1 MSHQMGSSGINCRI
15 CSSGLG
21 IPKLT
26 LPKMPL
32 TDDFVSV
39 AQPDRREF
47 LADIS
52 IYQCDVCGLVQNPV
66 DFDHEG
72 YYKDYAYTSGHSAF
86 VQHFMAGYAAALL
99 RIYRELHGR
108 SASSIIE
115 AGSGDGEQLWQFKEL
130 GVSTLCGVEPST
142 SLTEI
147 ANKRGVKTELGFFDS
162 DYAKHTTRRYDICL
176 SSYTFD
182 HVRDPRDYL
191 RAAQVLLTEG
201 GLLSFEVHDLDV
213 ISHRSEFCLFE
224 HEHTIYLNGQ
234 QASKLLFE
242 CGFEVV
248 AINPVAADAVRGNSL
263 IVVAKKLPRLNKD
276 HSLEYSAAD
285 MDGTQRRI
293 QALIDR
299 LNDWV
304 LRIPPNE
311 RLVGFGVGGRGVMTL
326 AALQEPSRFCAMFDS
341 NYVSSHLLT
350 PKTRIPVVG
359 PEQWPEYRD
368 AFCLVYSF
376 GYFQEIRQQL
386 LNVGF
391 DSNRIISLSYFFEA
405 EPTV

>member
-1 MSHQMGSSGINCRI
+1 MNHQTGTSGIHCRI
-15 CSSGLG
+15 CSSKLSM
-21 IPKLT
+21 PKLT

-39 AQPDRREF
+39 AQSDREEF
-47 LADIS
+47 LADIA
-52 IYQCDVCGLVQNPV
+52 IYQCDACGLVQNPI

-86 VQHFMAGYAAALL
+86 VQRFMAGYATALL
-99 RIYRELHGR
+99 RIYQELHGR
-108 SASSIIE
+108 SASSVIE

-130 GVSTLCGVEPST
+130 GVSSLCGVEPST
-142 SLTEI
+142 SLTDI

-162 DYAKHTTRRYDICL
+162 SYAQHNSQRYDICL

-191 RAAQVLLTEG
+191 RAACELLTDG

-224 HEHTIYLNGQ
+224 HEHTIYLNSQ
-234 QASKLLFE
+234 QARKLLLE

-263 IVVAKKLPRLNKD
+263 IVVAKKLPKTNQAQ
-276 HSLEYSAAD
+276 SLPHRAAD

-293 QALIDR
+293 QALILR
-299 LNDWV
+299 LNEWV
-304 LRIPPNE
+304 AGLPIDE

-326 AALQEPSRFCAMFDS
+326 AALQQPSRFSAMFDS
-341 NYVSSHLLT
+341 NYTSNQLLT

-359 PEQWPEYRD
+359 PKQWSDYCD
-368 AFCLVYSF
+368 AHCLVYSF

-391 DSNRIISLSYFFEA
+391 NSQRIVSLADFFETESA
-405 EPTV
+405 A

>member
-1 MSHQMGSSGINCRI
+1 MNHQTNVSGIHCRI
-15 CSSGLG
+15 CSSKLNA
-21 IPKLT
+21 PKLI

-39 AQPDRREF
+39 AQVERQEF

-52 IYQCDVCGLVQNPV
+52 IYQCGACGLVQNPV

-86 VQHFMAGYAAALL
+86 VQRFMSGYASALL
-99 RIYRELHGR
+99 RIYQELHGR
-108 SASSIIE
+108 TASSVIE

-130 GVSTLCGVEPST
+130 GVASLCGVEPST
-142 SLTEI
+142 SLTDI
-147 ANKRGVKTELGFFDS
+147 ANKRGVRTELGFFDS
-162 DYAKHTTRRYDICL
+162 KYAKQTTQRYDICL

-191 RAAQVLLTEG
+191 RAAQELLTDG

-234 QASKLLFE
+234 QARKLLLE

-248 AINPVAADAVRGNSL
+248 AINPVPTEIVRGNSL
-263 IVVAKKLPRLNKD
+263 IVVAKKLPQLTPGA
-276 HSLEYSAAD
+276 SLEHTPAD

-293 QALIDR
+293 QALIAR

-304 LRIPPNE
+304 ARLPNGE
-311 RLVGFGVGGRGVMTL
+311 CLVGFGVGGRGVMTL
-326 AALQEPSRFCAMFDS
+326 AAMRQPERFSAMFDS
-341 NYVSSHLLT
+341 NYTSNQLLT
-350 PKTRIPVVG
+350 PKTRVPVVG
-359 PEQWPEYRD
+359 PKQWSEYRD
-368 AFCLVYSF
+368 AHCLVYSF

-386 LNVGF
+386 LKAGF
-391 DSNRIISLSYFFEA
+391 DSDRIISLADFFETESA
-405 EPTV
+405 V